1 LLIASFYQLIKDA
14 KSQIKPSGNSN
25 LSTEHLAVCAEVS
38 GAFIKLKQQ
47 VPEGVIKN
55 GKYKNYY
62 VWAGAK
68 TQREADKTEPGEL

>member
-1 LLIASFYQLIKDA
+1 MVKDT
-14 KSQIKPSGNSN
+14 KSLIKPSENSD
-25 LSTEHLAVCAEVS
+25 LTDEHLSVCAEVS